1 MINKVQM
8 QIEKILSLIEAEGL
22 EGPGYTRA
30 IELAKRPG
38 TSEPFKSL
46 QEFAALLEI
55 KAQWED
61 SQTQIELFKVSNLAA
76 ALHYLYE

>member
-8 QIEKILSLIEAEGL
+8 QIEKVLGIIEEEGF
-22 EGPGYTRA
+22 EGYGYTKA
-30 IELAKRPG
+30 IELAKRP
-38 TSEPFKSL
+38 EPFKSL
-46 QEFAALLEI
+46 QEYAALLEI

>member
-1 MINKVQM
+1 MINKVRM

-22 EGPGYTRA
+22 EGPGYTKA
-30 IELAKRPG
+30 IELAKRP
-38 TSEPFKSL
+38 EPFKSL
-46 QEFAALLEI
+46 QEYAALLEI

-61 SQTQIELFKVSNLAA
+61 SQVQIELFKVSNLAA